1 MLRVSMMLNTWLRLG
16 LEGQAGL
23 GALGRSGVEGLSFC
37 PHQVCVL
44 YAVCVVLCVRECGVY
59 VCGTYVQYLWG
70 GSNQAP
76 YDLHGSVSL
85 LPSWAPFS
93 IKEKNYT
100 FYFMTALCACVLSCF
115 SCV

>member
-1 MLRVSMMLNTWLRLG
+1 MCVCG
-16 LEGQAGL
+16 
-23 GALGRSGVEGLSFC
+23 SGVGVC
-37 PHQVCVL
+37 VCVCVGVQWCVL